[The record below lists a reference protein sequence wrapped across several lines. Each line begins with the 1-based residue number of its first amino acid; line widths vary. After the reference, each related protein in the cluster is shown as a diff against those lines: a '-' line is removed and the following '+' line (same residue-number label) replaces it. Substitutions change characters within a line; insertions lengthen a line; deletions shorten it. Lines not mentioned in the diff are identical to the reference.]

1 MTSAPG
7 RWQRHIGHPADRRAF
22 LAILVVS
29 LAVLAILYLYGLLR
43 FIDAIPTDMA
53 DRDSVT
59 DAIVVLT
66 GGSLRVGTG
75 FRLLGEGKAD
85 KLFVSGVHRTVE
97 PHQLLASVPHLDQMR
112 AKLECCVTL
121 GYAADDTIGN
131 AVETAGWAAATGVRS
146 FRLVTASYHMQR
158 SLLEFHRIMPQARI
172 VPHPVFPPH
181 FQRDRWW
188 RHPGTAGL
196 ILAEYNKILVARLRH
211 ELTDSVFPR

>member
-1 MTSAPG
+1 MTGAPG
-7 RWQRHIGHPADRRAF
+7 RWQRHIGRPADRRAF
-22 LAILVVS
+22 LA
-29 LAVLAILYLYGLLR
+29 VLALSLLVLAALYVNGLLR
-43 FIDAIPTDMA
+43 FVEAIPTDMA

-66 GGSLRVGTG
+66 GGSLRVATG
-75 FRLLGEGKAD
+75 FRLLHEGKAG

-97 PHQLLASVPHLDQMR
+97 PHQLLASVPQLDQMR

-131 AVETAGWAAATGVRS
+131 ALETAGWAAATGIRS

-158 SLLEFHRIMPQARI
+158 SLLEFHRIMPRAHI
-172 VPHPVFPPH
+172 LPHPVFPPN
-181 FQRDRWW
+181 FQRDGWW

>member
-1 MTSAPG
+1 MSNAPG
-7 RWQRHIGHPADRRAF
+7 RWQRHIGRPADRRAF
-22 LAILVVS
+22 LAVLVLS
-29 LAVLAILYLYGLLR
+29 LLALMALYVNGLLR
-43 FIDAIPTDMA
+43 FVDAIPTDMA

-66 GGSLRVGTG
+66 GGSLRVATG
-75 FRLLGEGKAD
+75 FRLLHDGKAA

-97 PHQLLASVPHLDQMR
+97 PHQLLAAIPQSDQLA

-131 AVETAGWAAATGVRS
+131 AVETAGWAVATGVKS

-158 SLLEFHRIMPQARI
+158 SLLEFHRIMPRARI

-181 FQRDRWW
+181 FQLDRWW